1 MPGRAAVEEN
11 VVIPQLVFWAEKG
24 TFFLSSSSEVQ
35 PLLSPALQ
43 VLGMTENKIILT
55 DESLK
60 LSHSWEIGGIQCLC
74 GDTSPCPCLVFAE
87 QMQ

>member
-24 TFFLSSSSEVQ
+24 TFFLSSSSEGQ
-35 PLLSPALQ
+35 PLLSPAL
-43 VLGMTENKIILT
+43 LGMTENKIILT
-55 DESLK
+55 DVSLE
-60 LSHSWEIGGIQCLC
+60 LSHSWETGGIQCLC